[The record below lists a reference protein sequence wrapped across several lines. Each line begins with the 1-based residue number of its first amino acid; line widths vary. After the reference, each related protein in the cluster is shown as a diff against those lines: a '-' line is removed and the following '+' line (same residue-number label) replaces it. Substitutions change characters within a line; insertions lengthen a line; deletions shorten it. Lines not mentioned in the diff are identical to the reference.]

1 MELYNLIIGGDDLNT
16 MICNLKKLRK
26 ELGLSQKEF
35 GDKLKLTSASISKLE
50 NGERNITERHISQ
63 ICEVF
68 NVNEDWLRNG
78 NGEMFKNIDDIEL
91 AAMMGKTFSSNDEF
105 LKKVFLT
112 FAELTDDEREV
123 IQKVIDKLSK

>member
-1 MELYNLIIGGDDLNT
+1 MNT
-16 MICNLKKLRK
+16 MIYNLKKLRK

-35 GDKLKLTSASISKLE
+35 GNKLKLTSASISKLE
-50 NGERNITERHISQ
+50 NGERNITERHIYQ

-78 NGEMFKNIDDIEL
+78 NGKIFKNIDDIEL

-123 IQKVIDKLSK
+123 VQKIINKLSK

>member
-1 MELYNLIIGGDDLNT
+1 IYYIIGGVN
-16 MICNLKKLRK
+16 MNENLKELRIK
-26 ELGLSQKEF
+26 LGLSQKEF
-35 GDKLKLTSASISKLE
+35 AEKLLVSDATISRLEKGERKLTDRFIF
-50 NGERNITERHISQ
+50 Q